1 MGVHA
6 PRSSSHVARL
16 AGRGA
21 LTAAAALALTGGTAS
36 MAFAAQAPSVPTTHD
51 IQGHAADGTH
61 DLQDAAK
68 ASPLSKAP
76 THTVSAHDVAGSL
89 KSHASEAGSKLPIDE
104 QAPVDD
110 KLPSTSKVPTTLP
123 ISDMKTDA
131 GHAVSNTKTDMTHA
145 AANWAGAAKGGVTPK
160 EASEQFGLM
169 GNDVKHAAD
178 NGKADMTH
186 WGDALGSSPAGS
198 ALSFT

>member
-89 KSHASEAGSKLPIDE
+89 KSHASEAGSKLPTTS
-104 QAPVDD
+104 
-110 KLPSTSKVPTTLP
+110 KLPSTSR
-123 ISDMKTDA
+123 
-131 GHAVSNTKTDMTHA
+131 
-145 AANWAGAAKGGVTPK
+145 
-160 EASEQFGLM
+160 
-169 GNDVKHAAD
+169 
-178 NGKADMTH
+178 
-186 WGDALGSSPAGS
+186 SSRRRARS
-198 ALSFT
+198 RRRCRSRT

>member
-36 MAFAAQAPSVPTTHD
+36 MAFAAQAPGVPTTHD
-51 IQGHAADGTH
+51 IQGHATDGTH

-68 ASPLSKAP
+68 ASPLSKVPTQELP
-76 THTVSAHDVAGSL
+76 THKVSAHDVAGSM
-89 KSHASEAGSKLPIDE
+89 KAHASEAGSKLP
-104 QAPVDD
+104 
-110 KLPSTSKVPTTLP
+110 STSKLPTTLP
-123 ISDMKTDA
+123 TSDMKTDA
-131 GHAVSNTKTDMTHA
+131 GHAVSNTRTDMTHA
-145 AANWAGAAKGGVTPK
+145 ATNGAGAAKGGLTPT
-160 EASEQFGLM
+160 EASDQFVLM

-186 WGDALGSSPAGS
+186 WGEALGGAPQVGGVP
-198 ALSFT
+198 SFT